1 MDKNTIVGF
10 VLIAA
15 VLFGFNWFTRPSTE
29 EIQEQRKQD
38 SIAALVKEKEEI
50 QIKKAQEKQ
59 IEAQMA
65 ALQDSTAL
73 FYSARQGQAKDIV
86 LSNEKVAITLST
98 KGGTVT
104 KAVIKNFKDRD
115 DNKDVTLFEKK
126 DQQLNFILPAKD
138 MNIDVKDSSMCANVI
153 IDGEIMEFNLKE
165 IGKNKDWLLKKLKT
179 LGKNYS
185 DILLAT
191 VDSSGNLVTF
201 LKNDLNA
208 NDMLE

>member
-104 KAVIKNFKDRD
+104 KAVIDR
-115 DNKDVTLFEKK
+115 KAHV
-126 DQQLNFILPAKD
+126 
-138 MNIDVKDSSMCANVI
+138 
-153 IDGEIMEFNLKE
+153 
-165 IGKNKDWLLKKLKT
+165 
-179 LGKNYS
+179 
-185 DILLAT
+185 
-191 VDSSGNLVTF
+191 
-201 LKNDLNA
+201 
-208 NDMLE
+208 